1 MVVSA
6 FAVVLLFAGAR
17 IDGARRLHSPEG
29 MTKRRCADCVEAQPS
44 KSVSMYQS
52 TSPSE
57 MYVISESPV
66 VSPALAKGSPLRE
79 IQTRDAAA
87 FAAGIQ
93 RNSTS
98 EFVTVASFAGETSVA
113 GCEQGGASMAT
124 TDVVTLAVSLFG
136 FESPADVCTATLLVI
151 DPGCDGAKAKTSM
164 ALVAFA
170 ARKPVQLI
178 CADAVV
184 HDHAPPFTAFTATP
198 DGSVSMICAVAPLV
212 PLFVTTTFHAIG
224 SPVFTLEGPCLT
236 TPKSDCGATPAMVM
250 PAAVEAV
257 QPPIETVTSR
267 LTTPDAPAVKRM
279 LFVPIP
285 VVIVPLVIDQ
295 PYVAP
300 GCDGTLAE
308 LFVEFASTD
317 NGALTLAS
325 GVAPG
330 VTVCVPVAVQPLPLV
345 ALTL

>member
-93 RNSTS
+93 RYSTS

-151 DPGCDGAKAKTSM
+151 DPGCDGAKAKT
-164 ALVAFA
+164 
-170 ARKPVQLI
+170 
-178 CADAVV
+178 
-184 HDHAPPFTAFTATP
+184 
-198 DGSVSMICAVAPLV
+198 
-212 PLFVTTTFHAIG
+212 
-224 SPVFTLEGPCLT
+224 
-236 TPKSDCGATPAMVM
+236 AMVM

-285 VVIVPLVIDQ
+285 LVIVPLVIDQ